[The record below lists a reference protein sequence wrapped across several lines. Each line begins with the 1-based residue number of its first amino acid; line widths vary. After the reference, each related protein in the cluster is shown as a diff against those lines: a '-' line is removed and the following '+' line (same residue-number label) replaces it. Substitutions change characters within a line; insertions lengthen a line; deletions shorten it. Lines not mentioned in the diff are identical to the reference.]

1 MACSKA
7 LLTAALAAGCVSA
20 GPAWAGGSP
29 RFDRTAYY
37 ASGPLAGYVVA
48 ESRFGHG
55 VVTGPVRR
63 VRTGYEVR
71 MPGGTWIAC
80 RRSCSETLRVET
92 VDFWENRG
100 AGRSAI
106 DSECGLL
113 GCLTWERRF

>member
-1 MACSKA
+1 MAFSKS
-7 LLTAALAAGCVSA
+7 LLSAVCVAGCVIA
-20 GPAWAGGSP
+20 GTAWAGGAP
-29 RFDRTAYY
+29 RYDRTAHGYGPIEGY
-37 ASGPLAGYVVA
+37 AVA

-55 VVTGPVRR
+55 TVSGPVRR
-63 VRTGYEVR
+63 VRSGYEVR

-100 AGRSAI
+100 AGRNAI

-113 GCLTWERRF
+113 GCLRWERSF